1 MSFRVAVLALALALA
16 GTLAAVP
23 AAAQMYR
30 YTDERGQ
37 PHYVDNVEKVPP
49 RYRAGAAPVGLRNTP
64 VSASPAPTAG
74 TTAPSASGGTTIQ
87 FRPGERILVEA
98 VVNGATDAVLLLDTG
113 ADRTLIAPH
122 VLEAAGV
129 SLDTGTTAGRMQGVT
144 GSAEVRGVRIAS
156 LEVGEA
162 RYGPLLVISHDM
174 EQAGVDGLLGR
185 DFLEQFKVTIDSAG
199 GVVTLDPK

>member
-1 MSFRVAVLALALALA
+1 MSRVLATALALAL
-16 GTLAAVP
+16 TWLVLPVPLAAEI
-23 AAAQMYR
+23 YR

-37 PHYVDNVEKVPP
+37 PHFVDRLENVPP
-49 RYRAGAAPVGLRNTP
+49 RYRAGATPMGLRNAP
-64 VSASPAPTAG
+64 VSASPAPADG
-74 TTAPSASGGTTIQ
+74 AAPPSASGGTTIE

-98 VVNGATDAVLLLDTG
+98 TINGATGAVLLLDTG

-122 VLEAAGV
+122 VLEAAGI
-129 SLDTGTTAGRMQGVT
+129 SLDSGTTASRMQGVT
-144 GSAEVRGVRIAS
+144 GSADVRGVQISS

>member
-1 MSFRVAVLALALALA
+1 MSRVFVVALVLGLTVSWFPLPV
-16 GTLAAVP
+16 AAEI
-23 AAAQMYR
+23 YR

-37 PHYVDNVEKVPP
+37 PHYVDGREKVPL
-49 RYRAGAAPVGLRNTP
+49 RYRSGAVPMGLRNVP
-64 VSASPAPTAG
+64 VSASPDPAATVGSA
-74 TTAPSASGGTTIQ
+74 SASGGTTIE

-98 VVNGATDAVLLLDTG
+98 TINGAADAVLLLDTG

-129 SLDTGTTAGRMQGVT
+129 SLASGATAGRVQGVA
-144 GSAEVRGVRIAS
+144 GSASVQGVQVS
-156 LEVGEA
+156 SVEVGEA
-162 RYGPLLVISHDM
+162 RYGPLLVIAHDM

>member
-1 MSFRVAVLALALALA
+1 MSRVLAVVLVFLV
-16 GTLAAVP
+16 TLSLLPLTVAAEI
-23 AAAQMYR
+23 YR

-37 PHYVDNVEKVPP
+37 PHYVDGLEKVPL
-49 RYRAGAAPVGLRNTP
+49 RHRSGAVPMGLRNVP
-64 VSASPAPTAG
+64 VSASPAPAAAVG
-74 TTAPSASGGTTIQ
+74 SPSASGGTTIQ
-87 FRPGERILVEA
+87 FRPGERILVE
-98 VVNGATDAVLLLDTG
+98 VTINGATDAVLLLDTG

-129 SLDTGTTAGRMQGVT
+129 SLTSGVTAGRVQGVT
-144 GSAEVRGVRIAS
+144 GSASVQGVQVLS

-162 RYGPLLVISHDM
+162 RYGPLLVIAHDM